1 MYHFR
6 KRKRKRVAAL
16 TLTTVILATATLFP
30 PGQVHAQSSI
40 ETIQGHVTEV
50 QTARTSDEKIELWK
64 QWSREHAYRI
74 KSITPVHEDIESN
87 SFTDLDMLKPLLQDK
102 RIVFLGES
110 SHGVAE
116 FNLAKTRLIQFLHKE
131 MGYNVLAFESG
142 LSNTSL
148 SNAIINQK
156 SAEQTMQSSIFGVW
170 WSKEILPLFDY
181 LKTSAQTEQ
190 PLILTGFD
198 MQLQSPL
205 LDGHWLKDQKLA
217 KQLAQTEK
225 QLSEFYIGADLQ
237 SYRAKKQEMIQTYK
251 NILKSLQ
258 SKENQTY
265 LQQEYPNHPELS
277 KLLERSLEDRIRM
290 AQEYIEISIRS
301 MIELEEGKMDAFLD
315 SLVWRDKAMN
325 DNLIWL
331 ATEVYPNE
339 KFIVWGHN
347 DHIRKANSKV
357 MDSSYPVPLMGEIFP
372 EELREISY
380 VLGLYASSGQ
390 TADNAGEVHN
400 VEPALPG
407 SIEAIMSATNT
418 PYSFLDLR
426 YQKREAGNA
435 WMFEPRFAY
444 SWGIYPESFV
454 PKEQFDGILMI
465 DNVHPPQYMRFNS
478 SNSKE

>member
-1 MYHFR
+1 M
-6 KRKRKRVAAL
+6 V
-16 TLTTVILATATLFP
+16 
-30 PGQVHAQSSI
+30 
-40 ETIQGHVTEV
+40 
-50 QTARTSDEKIELWK
+50 
-64 QWSREHAYRI
+64 
-74 KSITPVHEDIESN
+74 
-87 SFTDLDMLKPLLQDK
+87 
-102 RIVFLGES
+102 
-110 SHGVAE
+110 
-116 FNLAKTRLIQFLHKE
+116 
-131 MGYNVLAFESG
+131 
-142 LSNTSL
+142 
-148 SNAIINQK
+148 
-156 SAEQTMQSSIFGVW
+156 
-170 WSKEILPLFDY
+170 KEILPLFDY

-198 MQLQSPL
+198 MQLQSP
-205 LDGHWLKDQKLA
+205 HSWSLA
-217 KQLAQTEK
+217 ERSETRQTTSTNRK
-225 QLSEFYIGADLQ
+225 TIVRVLYRADLQ

-357 MDSSYPVPLMGEIFP
+357 MDSSYPVPLMERSSPGIERNQ
-372 EELREISY
+372 LCS
-380 VLGLYASSGQ
+380 GLYASSGQ

-400 VEPALPG
+400 V
-407 SIEAIMSATNT
+407 
-418 PYSFLDLR
+418 D
-426 YQKREAGNA
+426 
-435 WMFEPRFAY
+435 
-444 SWGIYPESFV
+444 
-454 PKEQFDGILMI
+454 
-465 DNVHPPQYMRFNS
+465 
-478 SNSKE
+478 